1 MKTRI
6 FPISESALTVEFG
19 TRITPEL
26 NDRAICLS
34 ETLSRKPFPGFIEA
48 APAYSSVTVHFD
60 PTALSIGRNPR
71 QSAHSV
77 AKAYIEEALSGAEG
91 RLARPVRKLEIL
103 FSIEKNSALDLE
115 LVAAHCGLS
124 TEDVIER
131 FTSRTYR
138 VYMLGF
144 LPGFAY
150 MGDVDPAIAVGRKEN
165 PRMRVPGGSVAIAG
179 TQAGI
184 YPFDSPGGW
193 QVIGRTDV
201 NLFTRNSQ
209 SPCIFEPG
217 DEVRFIAT

>member
-1 MKTRI
+1 MKARI
-6 FPISESALTVEFG
+6 FPLSESALTVEFG

-26 NDRAICLS
+26 NDLAIALS
-34 ETLSRKPFPGFIEA
+34 ETLSGKPFPGFIEA

-60 PTALSIGRNPR
+60 PKVLSIGSKAT
-71 QSAHSV
+71 QSALSV
-77 AKAYIEEALSGAEG
+77 AKMYIEEALSVAKAGPS
-91 RLARPVRKLEIL
+91 RPVRRHEII
-103 FSIEKNSALDLE
+103 FSVGKDSALDLDF
-115 LVAAHCGLS
+115 VAAQCGLS
-124 TEDVIER
+124 TEDVIQR

-150 MGDVDPAIAVGRKEN
+150 MGDVDPAISVGRKEN

-179 TQAGI
+179 AQAGI

-193 QVIGRTDV
+193 QVLGRTDL